1 MKYYVYVTNCSNHN
15 NMYEY
20 DNLVDAK
27 KFCEYAS
34 EHNTCIL
41 IKGNKVNWKK

>member
-15 NMYEY
+15 HMYEY
-20 DNLVDAK
+20 DNLEEAK
-27 KFCEYAS
+27 RHCEGSS

-41 IKGNKVNWKK
+41 IKGRKIKWEK